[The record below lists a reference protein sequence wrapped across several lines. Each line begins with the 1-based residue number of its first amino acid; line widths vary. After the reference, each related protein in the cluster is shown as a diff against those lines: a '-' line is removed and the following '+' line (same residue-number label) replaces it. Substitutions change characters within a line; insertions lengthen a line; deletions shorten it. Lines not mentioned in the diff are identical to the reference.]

1 MTLTSDQIDN
11 LLTDHCYRV
20 LNNMN
25 HDDLLN
31 YAMQMM
37 KESFDKNLGIGDT
50 DVDMLMRDIFIAEDQ
65 DEDSVYEFLI
75 GSGIEDE
82 ITTDLINQH
91 NE

>member
-1 MTLTSDQIDN
+1 MTLTSEQVDN

-31 YAMQMM
+31 CAMQMM
-37 KESFDKNLGIGDT
+37 KESFDVNPGMGDT
-50 DVDMLMRDIFIAEDQ
+50 DVDMLMRDIFIAEDD

-82 ITTDLINQH
+82 IAEGLVSSH

>member
-1 MTLTSDQIDN
+1 ML
-11 LLTDHCYRV
+11 RV

-37 KESFDKNLGIGDT
+37 KESFDVTPGMGDT
-50 DVDMLMRDIFIAEDQ
+50 GVDMLMRDIFIAEDD

-82 ITTDLINQH
+82 IAEGLASSH